1 MPYHLFQTTLGY
13 CAITWSSKGLLSV
26 QLLGDKLAQAKKA
39 AAAGAGGEKESA
51 PSPAV
56 AKCKA
61 RLVKHLAGESQDF
74 ADITLDWDQVTA
86 FQQEVYQ
93 ATQRIHP
100 GDTRSYGE
108 LAADLGRDSG
118 NARAIGGALGRN
130 PWLIIVPC
138 HRILG
143 AKGKLTGFSAV
154 GGTKTKARLLELEHA
169 PENSFVGI

>member
-13 CAITWSSKGLLSV
+13 CVITWTTKGLQSV
-26 QLLGDKLAQAKKA
+26 QLLGDNLAQAKKA
-39 AAAGAGGEKESA
+39 AAAAAGGEKESA

-74 ADITLDWDQVTA
+74 SDIALDWDLVTA
-86 FQQEVYQ
+86 FQQEVYK
-93 ATQRIHP
+93 AAQRIQP
-100 GDTRSYGE
+100 GNTRSYGE

-118 NARAIGGALGRN
+118 NARAIGGALGKN
-130 PWLIIVPC
+130 PWLIVVPC

-143 AKGKLTGFSAV
+143 ANGKLTGFSAA
-154 GGTKTKARLLELEHA
+154 GGIRTKARLLELEHA